1 MPADTRKVP
10 AEGEP
15 TRRQQVAEHADTF
28 LPSDAA
34 ARLADTAGAE
44 AARSTDTVL
53 VVCKLPHGFIME
65 IVQPGTM
72 VAPDGKP
79 IQGLMPSTEPG
90 QRVFIKGANSMR
102 TNPRAHQG
110 VHPYAITR
118 VPRSLWEAWIE
129 RNRGMTFVRNALVFM
144 AENPPD
150 AQAMAKERIKERTGL
165 EGLNPKVEKDPR
177 LPKATNPN
185 AEVQTDPASLA
196 TAQRVQEQMDAA

>member
-53 VVCKLPHGFIME
+53 VGCKLPHGFIME

-90 QRVFIKGANSMR
+90 QRVFIK
-102 TNPRAHQG
+102 RA
-110 VHPYAITR
+110 YRA
-118 VPRSLWEAWIE
+118 RSG
-129 RNRGMTFVRNALVFM
+129 R
-144 AENPPD
+144 P
-150 AQAMAKERIKERTGL
+150 GL
-165 EGLNPKVEKDPR
+165 
-177 LPKATNPN
+177 
-185 AEVQTDPASLA
+185 SA
-196 TAQRVQEQMDAA
+196 TAA